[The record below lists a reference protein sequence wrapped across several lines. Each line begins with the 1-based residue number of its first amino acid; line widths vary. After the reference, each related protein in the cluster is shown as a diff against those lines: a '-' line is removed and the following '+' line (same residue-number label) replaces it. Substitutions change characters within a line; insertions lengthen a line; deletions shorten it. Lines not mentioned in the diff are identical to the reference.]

1 MPEISLPGWAVPL
14 GLAVLILLVIILLIR
29 EQAHHKA
36 RVRAQNAQ
44 REALRDLKQD
54 MNRLAA
60 LPGREEI
67 YPVLEAYVARLEEGS
82 QGQIALLGDRVSH
95 LSDRMDEMSRVQESR
110 IQHLTRTLDERLA
123 RQEAR
128 QDQLREET
136 RRSIDA
142 LKAENSQRLEEMR
155 LTVDEK
161 LHATLDKRLGESFSL
176 VNQRL
181 EEVYKGLGEMRSLA
195 AGVGDLK
202 KVLTNVKTRGIWG
215 EAQLGAILQQ
225 SMAPG
230 QYEENCPVIPGSRER
245 VEYAVRL
252 PGRDDEKVLLPIDA
266 KFPLEDYQRLMHARE
281 AGDSEST
288 ANALAALESAL
299 KTEAK
304 RIHDKYIKPPYS
316 TDFAVMFLPVE
327 GLYAEALHIPG
338 LAEEMQ
344 EKYHVLPAGPTTL
357 AALLTSLQVGFR
369 TLAIE
374 KRSGEVFRL
383 LGAVKAEF
391 SRYGELLD
399 TARKRI
405 QGVGDTLE
413 AASKRTRIIENKLKS
428 VEQLEGGNEYLIG
441 SNAFISEP
449 EEGGEDNE

>member
-1 MPEISLPGWAVPL
+1 MPEITLPTWAVPA
-14 GLAVLILLVIILLIR
+14 GIVILAVLVIVLLLR

-36 RVRAQNAQ
+36 HMRALIAQ

-54 MNRLAA
+54 LSRLSA
-60 LPGREEI
+60 LPTREEI
-67 YPVLEAYVARLEEGS
+67 YPMAEAYAARLEEGS
-82 QGQIALLGDRVSH
+82 QGQIALLGDRISH
-95 LSDRMDEMSRVQESR
+95 LSARMDEMSRVQESR
-110 IQHLTRTLDERLA
+110 IQNLTKTLDDRLA
-123 RQEAR
+123 RQELR

-142 LKAENSQRLEEMR
+142 LRNENSHRLEEMR
-155 LTVDEK
+155 QTVDEK
-161 LHATLDKRLGESFSL
+161 LHATLDKRLNESFSL

-195 AGVGDLK
+195 SGVGDLK
-202 KVLTNVKTRGIWG
+202 KVLTNVKARGIWG

-225 SMAPG
+225 TMAPG
-230 QYEENCPVIPGSRER
+230 QYEENCPIVPGSRER

-252 PGRDDEKVLLPIDA
+252 PGRDEDKVLLPIDA
-266 KFPLEDYQRLMHARE
+266 KFPLEDYQRLTGFRE
-281 AGDSEST
+281 AGDS
-288 ANALAALESAL
+288 NAAASALSALESAL

-304 RIHDKYIKPPYS
+304 RIHDKYIQPPWS

-391 SRYGELLD
+391 SRYSELLD

-428 VEQLEGGNEYLIG
+428 VEQLEGAGEYLTG
-441 SNAFISEP
+441 AGAQDDSDPFP
-449 EEGGEDNE
+449 DDKQ